1 MKNILLIHNSYRI
14 RGGEDVS
21 FANDVAFLKSKG
33 NNVYIYK
40 RDNAEIDKMG
50 LVAKLLL
57 PFNAVFSIR
66 SFRDVY
72 RLIKENKIDRVYVH
86 NTWLMISP
94 SVFYACFLCH
104 VPVTLRV
111 HNYRLLC
118 PAGTL
123 YRPECGVCEECI
135 DHGFSCALKHKCY
148 RGSFSETLIMVVNL
162 SLYKKLG
169 TFKRVKLSMLNDFMK
184 EKILCRSDVRP
195 SNVSV
200 RGNDC
205 SMVIKEN
212 KDKLDRPLFDKPY
225 FLYVGRLTKEK
236 GLMVLLEAYKKL
248 MADAGKS
255 HSDPTP
261 ENGKASIP
269 YLVIVGEGALEEEGR
284 KYVEKHGMERVKF
297 LGSVPQW
304 ESLNYTKYAKALIV
318 PSLWYEGYPMVIN
331 EAHLLGTPVIGS
343 KLGSI
348 ESLLLYDKGDKAF
361 IPGNVS
367 ELYDLLRQLLKNDRA

>member
-1 MKNILLIHNSYRI
+1 MKNILLIHNSYKI

-33 NNVYIYK
+33 NNVYVYK

-50 LVAKLLL
+50 LMAKLLL

-148 RGSFSETLIMVVNL
+148 RGSFSETLIMVINL

-184 EKILCRSDVRP
+184 EKVLGRSDVRP
-195 SNVSV
+195 LNVSV

-236 GLMVLLEAYKKL
+236 GLMVLLEAY
-248 MADAGKS
+248 GKFVS
-255 HSDPTP
+255 SVGEPLSGRLDEP
-261 ENGKASIP
+261 GKDLIP
-269 YLVIVGEGALEEEGR
+269 YLVIVGEGDLEKACKE
-284 KYVEKHGMERVKF
+284 YVKKHRLERVLI

-304 ESLNYTKYAKALIV
+304 ESLNYTKYAKALIL

-361 IPGNVS
+361 IPGNAS
-367 ELYDLLRQLLKNDRA
+367 ELYDLLRQPL